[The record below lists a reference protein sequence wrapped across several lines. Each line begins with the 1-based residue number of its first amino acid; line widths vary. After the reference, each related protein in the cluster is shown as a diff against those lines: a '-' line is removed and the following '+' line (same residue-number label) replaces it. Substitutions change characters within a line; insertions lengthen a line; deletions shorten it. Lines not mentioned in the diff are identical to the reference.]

1 MKNYLVLILL
11 CLIINNV
18 IISTASSSLSLS
30 TISINDGDIKIID
43 SSNNVKVIIIMAFKR
58 VNDFKECLKSI
69 MSANHYQDYH
79 LIITQSVSI
88 GDKSY
93 FNKIDEI
100 LQGDVKESFKSISHI
115 ETDSSTTLPYGN
127 AYFAFK
133 NLIRGLEFAFKV
145 FPNLLTPIVF
155 EEDVEVSKDIFE
167 FFDKSSEIINSNSKE
182 IKFATSAFFL
192 HTTHPQYD
200 WRLDKPIK
208 RKSVRND
215 LSLSLLKP
223 NQLVKVKF
231 NSQVEFKVLSWMLH
245 KSAAHQLI
253 KDFKDIEKWV
263 IDNNYEDKIENK
275 VNTPKPD
282 LLIKNSDSWNHDR
295 YLELRFKDQY
305 FIGSQSPRC
314 NHVPVGGYGLSS
326 VIDDYG
332 FPVNEKY
339 TKKNE
344 FSMDLIIHGDKGIWG
359 TLKEYLPSFEC
370 PNRIN
375 CYNNQTNTKCG
386 SVYVSTCL
394 NIYGLECVPC
404 SGRPASSL
412 EPICHQRYTS
422 CCQDNCTAHSPFFIS
437 IPSLFNDDTTTSP
450 ADTTHK

>member
-1 MKNYLVLILL
+1 MVKYFILLLCILFIHNLVLPTTATPTPTILKE
-11 CLIINNV
+11 NEG
-18 IISTASSSLSLS
+18 T
-30 TISINDGDIKIID
+30 IID
-43 SSNNVKVIIIMAFKR
+43 SSNDVKVIIIMAFKR

-69 MSANHYQDYH
+69 VSANHYQDYH
-79 LIITQSVSI
+79 LIITQSVAM
-88 GDKSY
+88 GDKTH
-93 FNKIDEI
+93 FNQIDQVVQSMI
-100 LQGDVKESFKSISHI
+100 DDGSSAFKSISHI

-133 NLIRGLEFAFKV
+133 NLIKGLEYSFKV
-145 FPNLLTPIVF
+145 FPNVQTPIVF

-167 FFDKSSEIINSNSKE
+167 FFEKSSEIIKSNSKE

-215 LSLSLLKP
+215 LSLSLLNP
-223 NQLVKVKF
+223 NQLVQVKF
-231 NSQVEFKVLSWMLH
+231 NGQVEFKVLSWMLH
-245 KSAAHQLI
+245 KSAAHQMI
-253 KDFKDIEKWV
+253 KDFKEIQQWV
-263 IDNNYEDKIENK
+263 IDNKYQDKIENK

-295 YLELRFKDQY
+295 YLELRFKDLY

-314 NHVPVGGYGLSS
+314 NHIPVGGHGLSS

-332 FPVNEKY
+332 FPINQKY

-344 FSMDLIIHGDKGIWG
+344 FTMNLKINGDKGIWG
-359 TLKEYLPSFEC
+359 SVKEYLPSFEC

-375 CYNNQTNTKCG
+375 CYNNQTNEKCG

-412 EPICHQRYTS
+412 EPICHQRFNS
-422 CCQDNCTAHSPFFIS
+422 CCKDNCSAHTPFFIS
-437 IPSLFNDDTTTSP
+437 IPSLFDSDDNASP
-450 ADTTHK
+450 DHTHK